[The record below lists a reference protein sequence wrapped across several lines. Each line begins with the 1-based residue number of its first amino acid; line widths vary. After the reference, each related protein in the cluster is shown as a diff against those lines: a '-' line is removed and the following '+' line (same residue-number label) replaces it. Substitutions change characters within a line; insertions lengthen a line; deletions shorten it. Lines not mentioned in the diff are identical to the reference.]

1 MRDLNGWRERNL
13 MHQGGLALLL
23 AATTLACTK
32 PSTTVPGRTNSQ
44 TRRLWC
50 RAGPGIAVNTR
61 YDLHFAQVHVSYL
74 GDSGTELFGD
84 LLVDLTVTPA
94 TGSAGQD
101 GRAVP
106 PGTCAYAEAPMT
118 SAEPR
123 RLRWHGAL
131 RPGIALT
138 WRTANG
144 ATSTAVVSSIFDP
157 LGRMEPYGMW
167 ADLAPGEGSAEQA
180 ITAFSIDPW

>member
-1 MRDLNGWRERNL
+1 MVFRNL
-13 MHQGGLALLL
+13 IHQSGLAIFL
-23 AATTLACTK
+23 AATTLACSR
-32 PSTTVPGRTNSQ
+32 PPATTAGKSNSP

-50 RAGPGIAVNTR
+50 RAGPGITVNTR

-94 TGSAGQD
+94 PVSAGQG
-101 GRAVP
+101 GRALP
-106 PGTCAYAEAPMT
+106 PGSCAYTDAPMT

-138 WRTANG
+138 WHTANG
-144 ATSTAVVSSIFDP
+144 ATSAAEVSSIFDP

-167 ADLAPGEGSAEQA
+167 ADLAPGEAPAEQA
-180 ITAFSIDPW
+180 ITAFSIDRW